1 MMKPLISVI
10 IPAYNAEKTI
20 VECLTA
26 VCGQSY
32 QELEI
37 IVINDG
43 STDCTSTILADFQ
56 TNDSRIKIIDQN
68 NGGVSSARN
77 AGLMIASG
85 DYIAFVDSDDI
96 PDREMIEV
104 LFHGLVSSNSD
115 ISICGHWV
123 TFVGQRNKQYGS
135 LKRYQRVL
143 SGNEA
148 LQLLIYDKEIKS
160 YPWDKLYKR
169 ALFQGILFPVGRIY
183 EDYATMYKVF
193 MRAQGVYQTSQ
204 PLYQY
209 VHIANSLSRNFSP
222 RGEYHFF
229 LSVKERFF
237 FMQNHP
243 WLISDMKRFT
253 AETVSLTFTV
263 LKRFIRM
270 DRSIVMVNEIKEIK
284 TFFCSFAGF
293 DRGHLNF
300 VRYIKIVLMM
310 RFLSHYSAFLRIVKN
325 ISTYLYTKVKLSG

>member
-1 MMKPLISVI
+1 MMRPLISVI

-20 VECLTA
+20 RDCLNA
-26 VCGQSY
+26 VCSQTY
-32 QELEI
+32 RELEI

-43 STDCTSTILADFQ
+43 STDNTAAILDEFRLA
-56 TNDSRIKIIDQN
+56 DSRINAISQC

-77 AGLMIASG
+77 TGLLNASG

-96 PDREMIEV
+96 AESQMIEI
-104 LFHGLVSSNSD
+104 LYDGIVSSNSD

-123 TFVGQRNKQYGS
+123 TFMGQRHMQFG
-135 LKRYQRVL
+135 LLRRCQRVL
-143 SGNEA
+143 SGKEA
-148 LQLLIYDKEIKS
+148 LQMLIYDKEIKS

-169 ALFQGILFPVGRIY
+169 ELFQGILFPVGRIF

-193 MRAQGVYQTSQ
+193 MRAHKVYQTSQ

-209 VHIANSLSRNFSP
+209 VHVANSLSRNFNP
-222 RGEYHFF
+222 KGEYHFF
-229 LSVKERFF
+229 QAVKERFL

-243 WLISDMKRFT
+243 WLINDMKRFT

-270 DRSIVMVNEIKEIK
+270 DRSISMVDEVKEIK
-284 TFFCSFAGF
+284 AFFCSFAGF
-293 DRGHLNF
+293 DREHLD
-300 VRYIKIVLMM
+300 VIRYMKIVLMM
-310 RFLSHYSAFLRIVKN
+310 RFLTHYATFLRIVKN
-325 ISTYLYTKVKLSG
+325 ISTYLYAKVRLSG